1 MHRRSL
7 ASANAL
13 NKSTPSN
20 RGVSIL
26 SWLLTSTT
34 TEYWH
39 NDLLCQRYE
48 EAQYHSD
55 IASLSHERVRVI
67 FESSAQSHI
76 DAWLAE
82 LPFPAYFSVLE
93 RENDLIG
100 IEISASKSFTEMMS
114 AFDISVTQH
123 SLAAELLLIT
133 APLPLLKQRG
143 LLVMDMDSTAI
154 QIECIDELAVLAG
167 VGDEVAEV
175 TASAMRGELDFEQS
189 LRLRVSKLANA
200 DATII
205 DTLCKNLPLM
215 PGLTASLAEL
225 QANQW
230 KVVVASGGFMPFV
243 NHLMYLLKLDAAF
256 ANELIIEDGK
266 LTGHVSGDV
275 VDAQYKATVIGKCAQ
290 KWQIE
295 TGQVVA
301 IGDGANDIP
310 MIQAA
315 DLGIAFH
322 GKPKLINA
330 ANLAVNKL
338 DLRALVFCLQ
348 AS

>member
-1 MHRRSL
+1 MHSSSL
-7 ASANAL
+7 ASANAI
-13 NKSTPSN
+13 NKNTASN
-20 RGVSIL
+20 RDASIL
-26 SWLLTSTT
+26 SWLLASST

-39 NDLLCQRYE
+39 NDLLCQRYQE
-48 EAQYHSD
+48 SQYYSE
-55 IASLSHERVRVI
+55 IASLSRERVRVV
-67 FESSAQSHI
+67 FEASVKSHI
-76 DAWLAE
+76 DAWLAK
-82 LPFPAYFSVLE
+82 LAFPAYFTVLE

-100 IEISASKSFTEMMS
+100 IEISVNQSFTEMKS

-123 SLAAELLLIT
+123 NLAAELLLIT
-133 APLPLLKQRG
+133 EPLPLLKQRG

-167 VGDEVAEV
+167 VGDEVAAV

-200 DATII
+200 DAAII

-225 QANQW
+225 QINQW

-243 NHLMYLLKLDAAF
+243 NHLMHQLKLDAAF
-256 ANELIIEDGK
+256 ANELVIEDGK
-266 LTGHVSGDV
+266 LTGYVSGDV

-295 TGQVVA
+295 TGQIVA

-348 AS
+348 A